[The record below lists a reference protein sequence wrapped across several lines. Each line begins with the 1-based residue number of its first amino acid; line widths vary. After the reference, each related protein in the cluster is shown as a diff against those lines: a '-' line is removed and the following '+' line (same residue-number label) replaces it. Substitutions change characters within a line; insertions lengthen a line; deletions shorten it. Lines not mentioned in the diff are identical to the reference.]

1 MLRQML
7 NATARDKLRPASS
20 IEYST
25 HNSGHHITK
34 VELKE

>member
-20 IEYST
+20 TLDST
-25 HNSGHHITK
+25 HNSGRRITK
-34 VELKE
+34 AELKE